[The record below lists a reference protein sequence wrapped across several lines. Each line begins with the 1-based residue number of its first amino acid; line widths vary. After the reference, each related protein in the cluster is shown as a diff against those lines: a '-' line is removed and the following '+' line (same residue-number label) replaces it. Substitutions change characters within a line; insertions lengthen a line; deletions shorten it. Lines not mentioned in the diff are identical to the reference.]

1 MDVRLVSDRYIKEP
15 LKARTRY
22 VTKLVIQIRY
32 CLLLLNPYSYID
44 TKHDLTVYLAEKSK
58 IEFGEIHKKC
68 VITYDAT
75 DENKL
80 TEFPKQLQTHDHKET
95 DTLMILH
102 CWYLESVIYL
112 QVALYTHLILMCS
125 FF

>member
-58 IEFGEIHKKC
+58 IEFGEITKNASLHTMLPMKISWQNFLSNCRPMTTKK
-68 VITYDAT
+68 
-75 DENKL
+75 
-80 TEFPKQLQTHDHKET
+80 QT
-95 DTLMILH
+95 L
-102 CWYLESVIYL
+102 
-112 QVALYTHLILMCS
+112 
-125 FF
+125 